1 MKLQLPT
8 EWSYTIMR
16 KTRYVCA
23 ATDNGSV
30 NVLDPSN
37 FQILKTWKA
46 HGTAI
51 NDMDAH
57 NDFLVTCGYSVR
69 HGGQP
74 IVDPLAN
81 VYDLK
86 SLKPIAPIPFH
97 AGAAFVRMLPNMQT
111 TAVVAS
117 QTGQLQLVDLMNPN
131 TVNLRQANIANYMLM
146 LDLAPSGQA
155 LAVADSEG
163 NIHLWGSPS
172 KIRFSLKSREIEFPA
187 PPARSSF
194 IDWNSTPLNLIGMPY
209 YHDKLL
215 SAWPSNMVF
224 EVGAPP
230 APVDPSILPHLR
242 PFEIGQYAP
251 NPRKKRRYQVEKT
264 RVAPPSES
272 ALAAPKFLS
281 EKARE
286 PMVQVGRR
294 ASDAAEALAGTSLDA
309 KNEEDLLLKYSNVE
323 IKYSKFGVED
333 FDFKF
338 YNKTAFSGL
347 ETHIANSFTNSL
359 LQLFKF
365 IPLVRNLA
373 LHHAATGCIF
383 EQCLL
388 CEMGFLFD
396 MLDKAKGQN
405 CQATN
410 LLKCFSSYREAANLG
425 LLEEN
430 LANKSLSVTIQ
441 AVTRFFLSQMS
452 HDFRQT
458 SPAAPEAD
466 QILAIGAA
474 EAIRCMYCRTETVKP
489 GEVFIHELIYPPHD
503 HKNRNPKF
511 SQLLKASIERE
522 THSRGWCNKCRRYQ
536 QLALRKTIHRMPLVM
551 MINAALNNPAYRH
564 LWANKGW
571 LPEEIGILV
580 DGGHVFCFEG
590 EDLRFR
596 MRNNPDLIL
605 YDLVGFVSEIDIHE
619 HQKPHLVSFING
631 KDLIFYC
638 K

>member
-1 MKLQLPT
+1 
-8 EWSYTIMR
+8 MR
-16 KTRYVCA
+16 KSRHICA

-30 NVLDPSN
+30 NVLDPGT
-37 FQILKTWKA
+37 FEILKSWKA

-69 HGGQP
+69 QTGQP

-86 SLKPIAPIPFH
+86 QMKPIAPIPFH
-97 AGAAFVRMLPNMQT
+97 AGAAFVRLLPNMQT
-111 TAVVAS
+111 TAIVAS

-131 TVNLRQANIANYMLM
+131 TVNLRQVNISSYMLM
-146 LDLAPSGQA
+146 LDMAPSGQA
-155 LAVADSEG
+155 LVVADSEG

-172 KIRFSLKSREIEFPA
+172 KIRFSILNKETEFA
-187 PPARSSF
+187 SPPQRATF
-194 IDWNSTPLNLIGMPY
+194 VDWNNTQLSAIGMPY
-209 YHDKLL
+209 YHEKLL
-215 SAWPSNMVF
+215 SAWPSHMVF

-230 APVDPSILPHLR
+230 PQVDPSIIPHLR
-242 PFEIGQYAP
+242 PFEMGQFAP
-251 NPRKKRRYQVEKT
+251 NPRRKLRNQVENT
-264 RVAPPSES
+264 RVAPPSET

-286 PMVQVGRR
+286 QPVAKIGRR
-294 ASDAAEALAGTSLDA
+294 VSDAAEALAGASLDV
-309 KNEEDLLLKYSNVE
+309 KSEEDLLLKYSNVE

-347 ETHIANSFTNSL
+347 ETHISNSFTNSL

-365 IPLVRNLA
+365 IPLIRNLA
-373 LHHAATGCIF
+373 LHHAATNCVFEPCI
-383 EQCLL
+383 L
-388 CEMGFLFD
+388 CELGFLFD
-396 MLDKAKGQN
+396 MLDKANGQN

-410 LLKCFSSYREAANLG
+410 LLKTFSSYREAINLG
-425 LLEEN
+425 LLEEH
-430 LANKSLSVTIQ
+430 LASKSLSATIQ
-441 AVTRFFLSQMS
+441 AVNRFFLGQMS

-458 SPAAPEAD
+458 SPNAPDAD
-466 QILAIGAA
+466 QILATGAA
-474 EAIRCMYCRTETVKP
+474 EAIRCMYCRTETNKP
-489 GEVFIHELIYPPHD
+489 GEVFVHELFYPQDHKPPH
-503 HKNRNPKF
+503 RNLKF

-522 THSRGWCNKCRRYQ
+522 THNRGWCSKCRRYQ
-536 QLALRKTIHRMPLVM
+536 QLALRKTVKRMPLVL
-551 MINAALNNPAYRH
+551 MINAALNNPTYRY
-564 LWANKGW
+564 LWATPGW
-571 LPEEIGILV
+571 LPAEIGILV

-590 EDLRFR
+590 EDLRLR
-596 MRNNPDLIL
+596 VRNNPDLIL

-631 KDLIFYC
+631 KYFSLLKRRHINRL
-638 K
+638 